1 MKSVILILILSLLFI
16 VCSSVDDKSTMKI
29 KEFNIAYSCQELIEI
44 ADLSDSPE
52 DREKSLDV
60 CEEEIQKQQEDIYLS
75 VI

>member
-1 MKSVILILILSLLFI
+1 
-16 VCSSVDDKSTMKI
+16 MKI